1 MIASIGGPQSE
12 LEAEAKKKL
21 ITEKE
26 IKEVLSS
33 ETPPKDLRRA
43 KARMR
48 ELLDFYDRIIRS
60 IDATV
65 RTVKANATLTHE
77 QKQDT
82 ILIRHAK
89 ELSQAKAE
97 KAKFRRYFKQIELKL
112 GENEVSSSIQ

>member
-1 MIASIGGPQSE
+1 MRVQVGGPQSA

-26 IKEVLSS
+26 IKAILSND
-33 ETPPKDLRRA
+33 TAPKELRKA

-60 IDATV
+60 IDVTV
-65 RTVKANATLTHE
+65 RTVKAKPQLSYKE
-77 QKQDT
+77 KQDRY
-82 ILIRHAK
+82 LIQQEK

-97 KAKFRRYFKQIELKL
+97 KTKFRRYLKSIDEKL
-112 GENEVSSSIQ
+112 GPIES